1 MNQAITNEI
10 YSAVKKAIKQM
21 SKIVNKAQDEQDKK
35 SKGMSK
41 DLMNLID
48 SKADVKDIDNLQL
61 QKANKV
67 DTE

>member
-48 SKADVKDIDNLQL
+48 SKADVKDLENLQS